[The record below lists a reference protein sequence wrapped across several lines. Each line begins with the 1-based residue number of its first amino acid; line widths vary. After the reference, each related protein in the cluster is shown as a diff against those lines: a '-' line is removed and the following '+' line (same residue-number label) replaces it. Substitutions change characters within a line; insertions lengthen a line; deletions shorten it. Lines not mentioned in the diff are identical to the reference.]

1 MLVGTSLFVDLFQ
14 KSLTCPW
21 GTKSQ
26 QTVCSGVLP
35 CKWFFIH
42 PWLHLLICD
51 PLGYLWKYMRCFIV
65 AKALPLPRHCW
76 CQALRKVQKNCQTLS
91 VNSDPL
97 HLFVESLLLDMFFL
111 GIPLLRGGVRVL
123 IFHKVSF
130 EKHSSAG
137 PSGPRASRA
146 GWITRNHF
154 VLKYYYILH
163 LQDCHL

>member
-1 MLVGTSLFVDLFQ
+1 MWRA
-14 KSLTCPW
+14 KI
-21 GTKSQ
+21 Q
-26 QTVCSGVLP
+26 QTTYSEVLP

-51 PLGYLWKYMRCFIV
+51 HLGYLWKYMCCFIV

-76 CQALRKVQKNCQTLS
+76 CQALRKVHKNCQTLS

-97 HLFVESLLLDMFFL
+97 DLFVESLLLDMFSM

-130 EKHSSAG
+130 EKHSSAHT
-137 PSGPRASRA
+137 AVWY
-146 GWITRNHF
+146 WITLTMLWNMKKKK
-154 VLKYYYILH
+154 VWYLADLILIFRSYTNVKIP
-163 LQDCHL
+163 QVSR